1 MDTNKPQHQ
10 PQPKPQIQPSKA
22 PPKQPPI
29 SKLQAWLLATRPK
42 TLTASIIPVI
52 AGTALASAVIL
63 DINWK
68 IAFCALVSAIL
79 IQIGT
84 NFINDALDFKKG
96 ADTHTRKGPMRASQS
111 GLLPMKHVYYA
122 GLGSLALAFLFGIPL
137 MVKGGPPIAI
147 LLLVSLAC
155 AYLYTGGPFP
165 LAYHGLG
172 DLFVLLFFGIA
183 SVAAVYFLQTQVVD
197 GRALLAG
204 AQIGMLATVLIA
216 INNLRDHEE
225 DAKVNKCTLAV
236 RFGITFSRYEI
247 AFLAFMPFLLNMIW
261 FKYGFVVAG
270 ALPWLTAP
278 LAIRVVSY
286 IWQMEPGPIYNRYL
300 AQAALLHLLFGIAL
314 TLGFMLS

>member
-1 MDTNKPQHQ
+1 METNKSLPSKTPSNKPQ
-10 PQPKPQIQPSKA
+10 
-22 PPKQPPI
+22 I

-52 AGTALASAVIL
+52 VGTALASAVIL

-68 IAFCALVSAIL
+68 IAFCALISAVL

-96 ADTHTRKGPMRASQS
+96 ADTQTRKGPMRASQS
-111 GLLPMKHVYYA
+111 GLIPMKHVYNA

-137 MVKGGPPIAI
+137 MLKGGLPIGI
-147 LLLVSLAC
+147 LLLVSLLC

-183 SVAAVYFLQTQVVD
+183 SVAAAYYLQTGTVD
-197 GRALLAG
+197 DRALLAG
-204 AQIGMLATVLIA
+204 TQIGMLATVLIA

-236 RFGITFSRYEI
+236 RFGIAFSRYEI
-247 AFLAFMPFLLNMIW
+247 AFLALMPFLLNMIW
-261 FKYGFVVAG
+261 FKSGFVLAG
-270 ALPWLTAP
+270 ALPWVAAP
-278 LAIRVVSY
+278 LAIRIVFYV
-286 IWQMEPGPIYNRYL
+286 WQMEPGPIYNRYL

-314 TLGFMLS
+314 TWGFISS